1 MNSRDLETFRAE
13 VRDWL
18 ERNCPMSMR
27 TPLPPEEVVW
37 GGRRETFANPDA
49 KLWLDRMVEQGWTV
63 PRWPKQYGG
72 AELDAAQEQVLQEE
86 LERIDARPPLVA
98 FPLWMLGPALLEF
111 ADEQQKQLHLPRI
124 ARGEIRWCQGYSEP
138 GAGSD
143 LAGVQTRAED
153 RGDHYL
159 VNGSKIW
166 TSYADKSDWMFCLV
180 RTDPSARK
188 QEGIGFL
195 LIDMESPGIS
205 VAPIRLISGASP
217 FCQVFL
223 ADVKVPKHQMVGR
236 PNQGWSIA
244 KRLLEHERK
253 WFSELDESRIGHI
266 VGVGGATVALPTLAR
281 QYLGERDG
289 RIADETLRAEII
301 AHDIDEMALHATL
314 LRINEQA
321 QASGKD
327 EGSMASLFK
336 YFGAKLYKERHE
348 LMLKIMGTR
357 ALGWQG
363 EPFSRTELEITR
375 HWLRSK
381 GNSIEGGSSEIQLNI
396 IAKRLLGLPD

>member
-1 MNSRDLETFRAE
+1 MSELETFRAE

-37 GGRRETFANPDA
+37 GGSRETFVNPDA
-49 KLWLDRMVEQGWTV
+49 RVWLERMVERGWTV

-72 AELDAAQEQVLQEE
+72 AGLDAARDQVLREE
-86 LERIDARPPLVA
+86 LERINARPPLIA

-111 ADEQQKQLHLPRI
+111 ADEEQKRTHLPRI
-124 ARGEIRWCQGYSEP
+124 ARGEVRWCQGYSEP
-138 GAGSD
+138 AAGSD

-159 VNGSKIW
+159 VNGTKIW
-166 TSYADKSDWMFCLV
+166 TSYADKADWMFCLV
-180 RTDPSARK
+180 RTDPNARK

-195 LIDMESPGIS
+195 LLDMRSPGIS

-244 KRLLEHERK
+244 KRLLEYERK

-266 VGVGGATVALPTLAR
+266 VGVGGATVALPELAR
-281 QYLGERDG
+281 QYLGERNG
-289 RIADETLRAEII
+289 RIADETIRAEII
-301 AHDIDEMALHATL
+301 ANDIDEMALRATL
-314 LRINEQA
+314 ARVNEQA

-327 EGSMASLFK
+327 DGRMASLFK
-336 YFGAKLYKERHE
+336 YYGARLYKDRHE
-348 LMLKIMGTR
+348 LMMKIMGMR
-357 ALGWQG
+357 ALGWRG
-363 EPFSRTELEITR
+363 LPFTPTELEITR

-381 GNSIEGGSSEIQLNI
+381 GNSIEGGTSEIQLNI

>member
-1 MNSRDLETFRAE
+1 MSELESFRAS

-18 ERNCPMSMR
+18 ERNCPVSMR

-37 GGRRETFANPDA
+37 GGRREQFVNPDA
-49 KLWLDRMVEQGWTV
+49 KVWLERMVERGWTV

-72 AELDAAQEQVLQEE
+72 AALDAAHDQVLREE
-86 LERIDARPPLVA
+86 LDRINARPPLVA

-111 ADEQQKQLHLPRI
+111 ADEEQKQFHLPRI

-143 LAGVQTRAED
+143 LAAVQTRAED

-180 RTDPSARK
+180 RTDPSVRK

-195 LIDMESPGIS
+195 LIDMQSPGIS

-223 ADVKVPKHQMVGR
+223 ADVKVPKNQLVGR

-244 KRLLEHERK
+244 KRLLEYERK

-266 VGVGGATVALPTLAR
+266 VGVGGATVALPELAKE
-281 QYLGERDG
+281 YLGERDG
-289 RIADETLRAEII
+289 RIADEGVRAEII
-301 AHDIDEMALHATL
+301 AHDIDEMALQATL
-314 LRINEQA
+314 RRVNEQV
-321 QASGKD
+321 QAGGD
-327 EGSMASLFK
+327 DGSMASVFK
-336 YFGAKLYKERHE
+336 YYGAKLYKERHE
-348 LMLKIMGTR
+348 LMMKIMGSR
-357 ALGWQG
+357 ALGWHG
-363 EPFSRTELEITR
+363 EPFTRTELEVAR

>member
-1 MNSRDLETFRAE
+1 MKELESFRAE
-13 VRDWL
+13 VRAWL
-18 ERNCPMSMR
+18 ECNCPMSMR
-27 TPLPPEEVVW
+27 TPLTPEQVVW
-37 GGRRETFANPDA
+37 GGRHESFVNPEA
-49 KLWLDRMVEQGWTV
+49 RLWLERMVERGWTV

-72 AELDAAQEQVLQEE
+72 AGLDAAHEQVLREE
-86 LERIDARPPLVA
+86 LDRIDARPPLIA

-111 ADEQQKQLHLPRI
+111 ANEEQKRFHLPRI

-143 LAGVQTRAED
+143 LAAVQTRAED

-180 RTDPSARK
+180 RTDPSVRK

-195 LIDMESPGIS
+195 LIDMQSPGIS

-223 ADVKVPKHQMVGR
+223 ADVKVPKHQLVGR

-244 KRLLEHERK
+244 KRLLEYERK
-253 WFSELDESRIGHI
+253 WFSELDQSRIGHI
-266 VGVGGATVALPTLAR
+266 VGVGGASVALPALAKE
-281 QYLGERDG
+281 YLGETAG
-289 RIADETLRAEII
+289 RIADEAIRTELI
-301 AHDIDEMALHATL
+301 AHDIDEMALQATL
-314 LRINEQA
+314 LRIDERA
-321 QASGKD
+321 RASGVD
-327 EGSMASLFK
+327 DGSMASVFK
-336 YFGAKLYKERHE
+336 YYGARLYKERHE
-348 LMLKIMGTR
+348 LMMKIMGTR
-357 ALGWQG
+357 ALGWQD
-363 EPFSRTELEITR
+363 EPFTATELDITR

-381 GNSIEGGSSEIQLNI
+381 GNSIEGGTSEIQLNI
-396 IAKRLLGLPD
+396 IAKRLLELPD